1 MRLHGAGLAALALGD
16 IEDDSVGMEL
26 GSRIAFDRPR
36 GVMLE
41 GSDHKLPGHLRGV
54 DVADPRLGVLL
65 QLSQR
70 HAYTLSVGLSDTV
83 IAADKG
89 CQRDRF
95 RGGERRIPPRP
106 VLDAGYFL
114 AVFALVGPR
123 NLMANELRLGE
134 RMLALGQS
142 GEVLG
147 ADFTLQSPLLGELAL
162 PFAMPLLVAAPVV
175 LLLRGKLPLMVC
187 PGLTCRE
194 RLGDRQH
201 GEILCRYN
209 LIRRVPGTEETS
221 VSALAIMH
229 KQRNTSDDEE
239 HV

>member
-1 MRLHGAGLAALALGD
+1 
-16 IEDDSVGMEL
+16 
-26 GSRIAFDRPR
+26 
-36 GVMLE
+36 
-41 GSDHKLPGHLRGV
+41 
-54 DVADPRLGVLL
+54 
-65 QLSQR
+65 
-70 HAYTLSVGLSDTV
+70 
-83 IAADKG
+83 
-89 CQRDRF
+89 
-95 RGGERRIPPRP
+95 
-106 VLDAGYFL
+106 
-114 AVFALVGPR
+114 
-123 NLMANELRLGE
+123 
-134 RMLALGQS
+134 
-142 GEVLG
+142 
-147 ADFTLQSPLLGELAL
+147 
-162 PFAMPLLVAAPVV
+162 MPLLVAAPVV